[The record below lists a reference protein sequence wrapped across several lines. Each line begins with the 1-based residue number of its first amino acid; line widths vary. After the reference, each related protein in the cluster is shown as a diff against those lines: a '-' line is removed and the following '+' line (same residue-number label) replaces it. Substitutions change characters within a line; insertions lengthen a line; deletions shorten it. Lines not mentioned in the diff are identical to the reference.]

1 MGNSGVWDEVWS
13 RQKDDTGFRWWLK
26 RETNGVR
33 GKKIISYIERYAGSI
48 KGLKV
53 VEAGAGSG
61 VYSMLFAQHGADV
74 TLLDYSKEALIFAQR
89 NFSFSGILAS
99 YVHTDIL
106 NLAPGLQ
113 GRFDVAFSFGTVEHF
128 RYPQRFL
135 AAKAHVDLVRPG
147 GIIIISVPNILFFP
161 HEILK
166 ILLQKKGEWHL
177 GYEGAFVRNELFRLG
192 KSLGLEDIKVQ
203 GSAFV
208 SDIYRYFLI
217 FQRTR
222 IFKIFFRLR
231 IKPISTKDLSSPWD
245 NLLGADLFLMGR
257 KPNAA

>member
-1 MGNSGVWDEVWS
+1 MESSGVWDEVWS

-48 KGLKV
+48 KGLKM

-61 VYSMLFAQHGADV
+61 VYSMLFAQHGAEV
-74 TLLDYSKEALIFAQR
+74 TLLDYSKEALMFAQR

-99 YVHTDIL
+99 YLHTDIL
-106 NLAPGLQ
+106 NLNPGLQ
-113 GRFDVAFSFGTVEHF
+113 EKFDVAFSFGTVEHF
-128 RYPQRFL
+128 RYPQRFW

-166 ILLQKKGEWHL
+166 ILLQKKGKWHL
-177 GYEGAFVRNELFRLG
+177 GYEGALSRTELFRLG
-192 KSLGLEDIKVQ
+192 KKLGLNDMKIR
-203 GSAFV
+203 GSAFIT
-208 SDIYRYFLI
+208 DIFSYLYILQKSSFLK
-217 FQRTR
+217 
-222 IFKIFFRLR
+222 KIFPKNFLNLTTGD
-231 IKPISTKDLSSPWD
+231 IASFFDDLF
-245 NLLGADLFLMGR
+245 GADIFLMGH
-257 KPNAA
+257 KSP